1 MSSFLEA
8 LRAKQKANQD
18 APTTSGT
25 ATDTPMAPTT
35 PAMGEAGTSA
45 AHIERAADESQAR
58 PNGAIEGTES
68 KPAEGTTPPAKAT
81 GYSFLS
87 SLSRNRPAE
96 VRDAPSADPAP
107 APPTNF
113 LGGDD
118 DDSLSGGD
126 EDSLGAA
133 GPTPEGRGDAPVNS
147 ATVVETGESTA
158 VAVQGAGELSATEL
172 FKLRLAALDELCQTE
187 SGITPLIHDQVKAHV
202 RGIMEDLRDNPE
214 MRGLLLD
221 DDMHN
226 IMSFIQSS
234 TTVQQ
239 NKVEKTQTKRAT
251 SAKKAL
257 AASAFDAGFDS
268 LDAVPT
274 LTGVGAMNTDNI
286 GAKVR

>member
-1 MSSFLEA
+1 MSFLDQ
-8 LRAKQKANQD
+8 LRAKARESQNATH
-18 APTTSGT
+18 APVPSDVGT
-25 ATDTPMAPTT
+25 AAPSTR
-35 PAMGEAGTSA
+35 SA
-45 AHIERAADESQAR
+45 DATEGVASESASVGIQADASASR
-58 PNGAIEGTES
+58 PIEGTES

-107 APPTNF
+107 VPPTNF

-118 DDSLSGGD
+118 DDSLSEGD

-158 VAVQGAGELSATEL
+158 VAVHGADELSATEL

>member
-1 MSSFLEA
+1 
-8 LRAKQKANQD
+8 
-18 APTTSGT
+18 
-25 ATDTPMAPTT
+25 
-35 PAMGEAGTSA
+35 
-45 AHIERAADESQAR
+45 
-58 PNGAIEGTES
+58 
-68 KPAEGTTPPAKAT
+68 
-81 GYSFLS
+81 
-87 SLSRNRPAE
+87 
-96 VRDAPSADPAP
+96 
-107 APPTNF
+107 
-113 LGGDD
+113 
-118 DDSLSGGD
+118 
-126 EDSLGAA
+126 
-133 GPTPEGRGDAPVNS
+133 
-147 ATVVETGESTA
+147 
-158 VAVQGAGELSATEL
+158 
-172 FKLRLAALDELCQTE
+172 
-187 SGITPLIHDQVKAHV
+187 
-202 RGIMEDLRDNPE
+202 MEDLRDNPE